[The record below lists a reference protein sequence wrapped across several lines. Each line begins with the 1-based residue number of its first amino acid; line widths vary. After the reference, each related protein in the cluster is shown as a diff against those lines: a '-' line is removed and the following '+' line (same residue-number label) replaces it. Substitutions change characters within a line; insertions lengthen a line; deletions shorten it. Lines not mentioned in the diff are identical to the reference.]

1 MLCSTIQYESSII
14 FIIIIA
20 LRGVDLITLYYNIFV
35 SCT

>member
-20 LRGVDLITLYYNIFV
+20 LRGVDLIYYIIYLIIL
-35 SCT
+35 